1 MRKHPNER
9 GLFMAKYGSIPTVK
23 QIARD
28 HESPQIRLMA
38 LARLY
43 KDVPEDPEYKQL
55 LAAHMAKENNG

>member
-1 MRKHPNER
+1 MAKNEQ
-9 GLFMAKYGSIPTVK
+9 GLFMAKYGSIPMVK

-28 HESPQIRLMA
+28 HESPQVRMMA

-55 LAAHMAKENNG
+55 LADHKAKETNG